1 MVMRFP
7 VASVVELVFG
17 YQLLSADALCKINRN
32 FDRLMRDCCVL
43 CYLCAQI
50 PYLINV
56 TALFLSNKRGMPTRC
71 LALAIILVLW
81 GVFREEKEEN
91 KEIL

>member
-43 CYLCAQI
+43 CLSLRSNTLFNQCYRTLPVEQAQ
-50 PYLINV
+50 YANE
-56 TALFLSNKRGMPTRC
+56 
-71 LALAIILVLW
+71 VL
-81 GVFREEKEEN
+81 GFSYNLGLMGSV
-91 KEIL
+91 